1 MVQTKCPSW
10 FLSKVW
16 QDSSAIMDWHVQ
28 EWSSFWKVLAVGAWY
43 GDVIYHYY
51 SLKVN
56 WHGKI
61 ETRKWVSTRLSRLSQ
76 RKNSEPNT
84 EMKDWMR
91 QTLEP
96 SFFLVSIFLVL
107 TNHRSVIVTTDIWQV
122 EDVLLVMWMRM
133 DNILV
138 PILPIFIQIMSQLL
152 LVTSIVESFKSK

>member
-1 MVQTKCPSW
+1 
-10 FLSKVW
+10 
-16 QDSSAIMDWHVQ
+16 
-28 EWSSFWKVLAVGAWY
+28 
-43 GDVIYHYY
+43 
-51 SLKVN
+51 
-56 WHGKI
+56 
-61 ETRKWVSTRLSRLSQ
+61 
-76 RKNSEPNT
+76 
-84 EMKDWMR
+84 MR